1 MSTPPLPPP
10 FQIPAS
16 LISAPSS
23 VVIPLHAV
31 PLGGLSAG
39 PQNYK
44 LGLMV
49 QATDSQGRAAD
60 AQLFEF
66 DTGGQGF
73 WMNPSGAIPAPAL
86 ADCTVQISYTSGI
99 SYLAQP
105 VTMRLTFPEASAA
118 LGTTVTVG
126 LIGRIENAQFPIFGR
141 FYGDFGAALQAFTG
155 DAANSSSLLT
165 ALAQLPS
172 PYNNGFIVDVGSY
185 PPNAHVAGSESP
197 PRVIVGLTDDL
208 RACFPQA
215 VPMFPAPAY
224 AGQNGPVNTF
234 AETLIQALLT
244 VNGATTP
251 PIGVV
256 FDTGAPQARVHT
268 GSVVTEQFKPN
279 PGDTVTLV
287 PVPPTS
293 AAPVPPFALL
303 DFVVGNPPNGA
314 GSAGQGAL
322 NIPDG
327 YINTGLNPFYA
338 YPVMFDLQNGLV
350 RFPALTTNS

>member
-10 FQIPAS
+10 FQIPAN
-16 LISAPSS
+16 LISAPASI
-23 VVIPLHAV
+23 VIPLHAI
-31 PLGGLSAG
+31 PLGGPATA

-44 LGLMV
+44 LGLLV
-49 QATDSQGRAAD
+49 QATDDQGHASA

-73 WMNPSGAIPAPAL
+73 WMHPTGSLPKPAI
-86 ADCTVQISYTSGI
+86 ADCTLQISYTSGI

-105 VTMRLTFPEASAA
+105 VTLRLTFPEATAT

-126 LIGRIENAQFPIFGR
+126 VIGKIENAQFPIFGA

-155 DAANSSSLLT
+155 DAATPGSLLT

-172 PYNNGFIVDVGSY
+172 PYNNGFIVDVGGY
-185 PPNAHVAGSESP
+185 PPGSRSAGSGAQ
-197 PRVIVGLTDDL
+197 PRVIVGLTDAL

-215 VPMFPAPAY
+215 VPMNAAAPY
-224 AGQNGPVNTF
+224 AGQSGPVNTF
-234 AETLIQALLT
+234 AETLIQAILT
-244 VNGATTP
+244 VNGASTP

-268 GSVVTEQFKPN
+268 GNVVGDQFKPN
-279 PGDTVTLV
+279 TGDTVTLV
-287 PVPPTS
+287 PVPPAG
-293 AAPVPPFALL
+293 AAPVPPFAVL

-314 GSAGQGAL
+314 GSASQGAL
-322 NIPDG
+322 NIPAG
-327 YINTGLNPFYA
+327 YINTGLNPFYSF
-338 YPVMFDLQNGLV
+338 PLMFDLQNGLV
-350 RFPALTTNS
+350 RFPALSNS